1 MLICCGNALLP
12 VVAAAETPAANLRY
26 SGVYMLENI
35 CVDDDQQPILSVFCK
50 MRVLRFFPDKTVIAG
65 ELRGVKSDNTVPD
78 SDDTEPFETRD
89 YPKPYH
95 FDLADARYR
104 GTYTAQGSILRL
116 RLANAE
122 ETLTLTATLHP
133 ERLALRSAD
142 AGEAAYQFLPIG
154 PSAETAPLDRIV
166 EEINQLPLQTT
177 SIKFEAASWGTD
189 EQGNVWTDCAA
200 YYRLTVKTDASW
212 RIRKVRF
219 SGGSCGDMNVHW
231 QGYVD
236 PTGQLVMVNYQ
247 DCCFPE
253 IEGQVYFRDG
263 APLQPVAFL
272 LFIWG
277 YEGEKILWSRGFLDQ
292 QDEIG
297 RRFQEDLDWLNTKI
311 HPALDGLFDEF
322 ASRIASEQER
332 LRRDFARLS
341 PSASAEEK
349 AQGQKL
355 LDELNQAA
363 ATLRQIWTPV
373 NTGETTR

>member
-26 SGVYMLENI
+26 PGVYMLEDN
-35 CVDDDQQPILSVFCK
+35 CFDAQRDRPAFCNL
-50 MRVLRFFPDKTVIAG
+50 RIIRFFPDKTVIAG
-65 ELRGVKSDNTVPD
+65 ELRGVKSDNSVPD
-78 SDDTEPFETRD
+78 SDETEPFETRD

-104 GTYTAQGSILRL
+104 GTYAAQGSTLKL
-116 RLANAE
+116 RLANTE
-122 ETLTLTATLHP
+122 ETLTLTATLQP

-154 PSAETAPLDRIV
+154 PSAETAPLDKIV
-166 EEINQLPLQTT
+166 AEINRLPLQAVTL
-177 SIKFEAASWGTD
+177 KFKTAAWGTD
-189 EQGNVWTDCAA
+189 ELGKAWTDCAA
-200 YYRLTVKTDASW
+200 SYHLTVKADASG

-253 IEGQVYFRDG
+253 IEGQVYFQNG
-263 APLQPVAFL
+263 QPVQPVAFL
-272 LFIWG
+272 LYVWG
-277 YEGEKILWSRGFLDQ
+277 YEGENILWSRGFLDQ

-297 RRFQEDLDWLNTKI
+297 RRFQQDLDWLNTKI
-311 HPALDGLFDEF
+311 HPTLEGLFNEF
-322 ASRIASEQER
+322 ASRVSEEQER
-332 LRRDFARLS
+332 LRRDLDRLI
-341 PSASAEEK
+341 PTAPAEEK
-349 AQGQKL
+349 AQGEKL
-355 LDELNQAA
+355 LNELNQAA
-363 ATLRQIWTPV
+363 VTLQQMWTPTH
-373 NTGETTR
+373 TGEITR